1 MWPNPQKAANLVIF
15 TGEILNGKLNFLC
28 SVLVYI
34 LYTYVY
40 WSVNIYVTY
49 LQGSPA
55 TTPADCAKR
64 EFPRI
69 IPGIS
74 KIIILAKEKK
84 NRGFMLVI
92 VNFPLGSCY
101 LKVLISYISLYTFCK
116 DLVSL

>member
-1 MWPNPQKAANLVIF
+1 MENLIFYAASLYIF
-15 TGEILNGKLNFLC
+15 
-28 SVLVYI
+28 YI
-34 LYTYVY
+34 HVYVY

-55 TTPADCAKR
+55 TTPPDCAKR

-69 IPGIS
+69 ILGIS